1 MRFGLFGI
9 KKFQKAETERKREMT
24 DTKTIEDFPVGTKV
38 VFDLDGIKVHG
49 TVESIQLGKKLVDV
63 KIYEAGHRDHCR
75 IVARPPETLYDAADD
90 DGPSSY
96 ADLQKRV
103 EGETHESVRDL
114 QGALSRLLERVEA
127 LEESVR
133 SLQAKV
139 ALLESKPDGGIAASA

>member
-1 MRFGLFGI
+1 
-9 KKFQKAETERKREMT
+9 MT

-75 IVARPPETLYDAADD
+75 IVARAPETLYDAADDD

-96 ADLQKRV
+96 ADLQRRV
-103 EGETHESVRDL
+103 EGDSKVQVVID
-114 QGALSRLLERVEA
+114 ALDRLLDRVEII
-127 LEESVR
+127 EQDVR
-133 SLQAKV
+133 KLQADV
-139 ALLESKPDGGIAASA
+139 AGLESKPDGDQAASA